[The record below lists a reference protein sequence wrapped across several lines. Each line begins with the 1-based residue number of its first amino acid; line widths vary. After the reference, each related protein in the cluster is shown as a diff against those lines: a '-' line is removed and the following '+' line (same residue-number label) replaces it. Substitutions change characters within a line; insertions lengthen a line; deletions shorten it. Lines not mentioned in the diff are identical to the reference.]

1 MVLGEFG
8 ENGEL
13 LFEIELIAANGES
26 FPLEVLLDTGFT
38 TGWLVMNSQ
47 DIELLEWRL
56 INRRRIMQTARGEEF
71 FDIYEG
77 KVIFDEQE
85 YTIPVVAAIDIPE
98 NLIGLEWLKTRRLVV
113 DFPAKLLTLSEIS

>member
-1 MVLGEFG
+1 M
-8 ENGEL
+8 
-13 LFEIELIAANGES
+13 FEIEVIAANGES

-47 DIELLEWRL
+47 DIQLLEWRL

-113 DFPAKLLTLSEIS
+113 DFPARLLTLSEIT